1 MLTISSAISAGQAQT
16 YHQKEFTAKEQSY
29 WSQKQPIEGEWQ
41 GKLAEKFGLADSVGT
56 QEFARLSQGQHPF
69 TVEQLVQHRTAHQYK
84 DERGKTVTSME
95 HRAGWDATFSAPK
108 SVSLTALVGGDDRVR
123 VAHREAVTVALR
135 ELEHYI
141 QAAITLRKPLA
152 SSLPPSSST
161 IPRVQSTAT
170 QRPNSI
176 PTPSSLI

>member
-84 DERGKTVTSME
+84 DERGKTVTSMSSQTQCKG
-95 HRAGWDATFSAPK
+95 RM
-108 SVSLTALVGGDDRVR
+108 
-123 VAHREAVTVALR
+123 ALR
-135 ELEHYI
+135 VVVVEVRKIHP
-141 QAAITLRKPLA
+141 LRCSDHA
-152 SSLPPSSST
+152 FA
-161 IPRVQSTAT
+161 VHWAT
-170 QRPNSI
+170 G
-176 PTPSSLI
+176 